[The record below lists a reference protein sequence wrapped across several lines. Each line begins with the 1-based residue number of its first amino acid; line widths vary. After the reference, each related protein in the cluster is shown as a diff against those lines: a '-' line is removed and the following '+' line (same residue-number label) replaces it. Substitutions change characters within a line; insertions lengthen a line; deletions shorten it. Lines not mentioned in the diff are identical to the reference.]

1 MPKVNELTVRCENRP
16 GTLSE
21 IATVLGNVNVNILGF
36 LLTTSGEGRLKLV
49 VDRVEEAKTA
59 LEDAGFTYSEHFVL
73 HARLP
78 NVPGHWD
85 ALLANWQPKT
95 SISSPATKRSR
106 KIPRKPAWCW
116 RFLISRRR
124 FVPTEARRLTDW
136 TTDLMSILLSVD
148 LAPTRRF

>member
-78 NVPGHWD
+78 NVPLGRLAGKLAAKDINILSGYQTIEKDSKKASVVLEVSHLEK
-85 ALLANWQPKT
+85 ALRAY
-95 SISSPATKRSR
+95 RST
-106 KIPRKPAWCW
+106 P
-116 RFLISRRR
+116 SD
-124 FVPTEARRLTDW
+124 RLDY
-136 TTDLMSILLSVD
+136 
-148 LAPTRRF
+148 